1 MSRSR
6 ISDLI
11 SVLKGSQKVANE
23 IIKYQ
28 EETIK
33 YLILHSSLRTSVK
46 NCLKDVGIKINNID
60 PRTSGS

>member
-28 EETIK
+28 EEAIK
-33 YLILHSSLRTSVK
+33 YLILHSSLRASVK
-46 NCLKDVGIKINNID
+46 NCLKDVGTKINNID